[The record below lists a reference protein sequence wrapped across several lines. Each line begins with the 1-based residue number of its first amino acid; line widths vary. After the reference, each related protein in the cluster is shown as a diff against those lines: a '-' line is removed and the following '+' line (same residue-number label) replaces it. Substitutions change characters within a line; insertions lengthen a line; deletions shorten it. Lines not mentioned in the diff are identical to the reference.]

1 VRIQGRELRRV
12 RTYAE
17 GRPGEPVALEGSS
30 GLLEVAAGGGSAA
43 AELDLAPGTTAI
55 LTTATLTPPA
65 EP

>member
-1 VRIQGRELRRV
+1 M

-30 GLLEVAAGGGSAA
+30 GFLEVAAGGGSAA
-43 AELDLAPGTTAI
+43 ADLGITPGTTAI
-55 LTTATLTPPA
+55 LTPTILTPPA